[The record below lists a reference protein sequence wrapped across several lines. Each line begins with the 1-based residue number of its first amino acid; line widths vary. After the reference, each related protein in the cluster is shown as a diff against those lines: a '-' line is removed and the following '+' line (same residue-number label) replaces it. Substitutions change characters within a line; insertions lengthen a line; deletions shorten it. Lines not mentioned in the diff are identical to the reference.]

1 MTEAAIHPLKR
12 VAILAYPKCSG
23 AQVLGLHDS
32 MLLANRVAS
41 QILGTQAIFDV
52 RVVGVAGRSVTAAGG
67 VRVGLTRTFRDPDL
81 VVVPG
86 FALSEEKLDESLR
99 ALRKEIGF
107 ISDVFRRGIPVASV
121 CVGAFLLGEAHML
134 EGRRATTAW
143 MFAKELERRY
153 PAAIVERDAVVV
165 EDGGIVTTGGF
176 SVAFDLAVHLIR
188 RTGGDAL
195 ATAFGKFAMLDVA
208 RTSQA
213 PFVDE
218 LLLSRSNGAFSQ
230 AVRQWLT
237 QRLADPYRLERLARA
252 FATSPRTLLR
262 RFQTETQESPLTY
275 LHRARI
281 DQAKQLLGTTTLN
294 VSEITERVGYR
305 NVSTFVRLFRRLVG
319 QSPGR
324 YRAVQTAC
332 LDTGAV
338 AQLPAG
344 G

>member
-1 MTEAAIHPLKR
+1 MTEAASHPRKR
-12 VAILAYPKCSG
+12 VAILAYPECSG

-41 QILGTQAIFDV
+41 EILGRQAVFDV

-67 VRVGLTRTFRDPDL
+67 VRVGLTRTFRHPDL

-86 FALSEEKLDESLR
+86 FALSGENIDQSLS
-99 ALRKEIGF
+99 ALRREIEF
-107 ISDVFRRGIPVASV
+107 ISDIFRRGIPVASV

-153 PAAIVERDAVVV
+153 PATIVEPDAVVV

-195 ATAFGKFAMLDVA
+195 ATAFGKFAMLDVS

-218 LLLSRSNGAFSQ
+218 SLLARSNGAFSE
-230 AVRQWLT
+230 AIGQWLM
-237 QRLADPYRLERLARA
+237 QRLAEPYRLERLARA

-262 RFQTETQESPLTY
+262 RFQTETQESPLAY

-281 DQAKQLLGTTTLN
+281 DRAKHLLATTTLN
-294 VSEITERVGYR
+294 VTEITERVGYQ
-305 NVSTFVRLFRRLVG
+305 NVSTFVRLFGRLAG

-324 YRAVQTAC
+324 YREQVRVQTQEC
-332 LDTGAV
+332 VTR
-338 AQLPAG
+338 
-344 G
+344 